1 MKYNGQMAGQVLV
14 SVIIPVY
21 NVEKWLPQ
29 CLESVTNQT
38 FADFEVLL
46 IDDGS
51 TDGSAELCNDWA
63 RQDDRIKVVHKKN
76 EGPSAARN
84 KGMECSKGEYLVFV
98 DADDWLDR
106 CFLEKLYDRAVSE
119 HADMAECDV
128 WRVNNRTGHKTL
140 RKTSEA
146 MGKIYSLEEQMEYGY
161 TAIWKCMFHR
171 RLFTENHLLF
181 PDCHSEARA
190 VYPLLLCLSKK
201 RIYVQEPLYY
211 YRLFREGS
219 LSAVPRKNQGDS
231 AEGIAAYE
239 ILIKSFRERGLYE
252 KYKKILKKLI
262 IIKLADLLA
271 AFLTQRQPD
280 SFLVLT
286 EKYRQFLRENFQ
298 DYQDKVYL
306 TVGGYN
312 LNKILSNMN
321 ILHDPSGRFGFSSL
335 ISIMNPIKTDIVVS
349 HKNKY
354 RSFMLER
361 EIRHQFWSVMEEKKP
376 EFIVLDFIEERF
388 DLVVCC
394 DGYLTKSDAFDGCE
408 TKTEA
413 ERVIVRDSEEC
424 TRLWQD
430 SARSFIQRMETD
442 YPDTKIILVANYL
455 SEMVGD
461 IHSRRYFEDLEEIRK
476 INRILKQYYLFFKQN
491 CNKAKVVEAS
501 ECENYYTDRLYE
513 YGAVPSHL
521 NELVNREIAE
531 KIEGCIG

>member
-1 MKYNGQMAGQVLV
+1 M
-14 SVIIPVY
+14 
-21 NVEKWLPQ
+21 
-29 CLESVTNQT
+29 
-38 FADFEVLL
+38 
-46 IDDGS
+46 
-51 TDGSAELCNDWA
+51 
-63 RQDDRIKVVHKKN
+63 
-76 EGPSAARN
+76 
-84 KGMECSKGEYLVFV
+84 
-98 DADDWLDR
+98 
-106 CFLEKLYDRAVSE
+106 
-119 HADMAECDV
+119 
-128 WRVNNRTGHKTL
+128 
-140 RKTSEA
+140 
-146 MGKIYSLEEQMEYGY
+146 
-161 TAIWKCMFHR
+161 
-171 RLFTENHLLF
+171 
-181 PDCHSEARA
+181 
-190 VYPLLLCLSKK
+190 
-201 RIYVQEPLYY
+201 
-211 YRLFREGS
+211 
-219 LSAVPRKNQGDS
+219 
-231 AEGIAAYE
+231 
-239 ILIKSFRERGLYE
+239 
-252 KYKKILKKLI
+252 I

-388 DLVVCC
+388 DLIVCC

-430 SARSFIQRMETD
+430 SARSFQ
-442 YPDTKIILVANYL
+442 IIY
-455 SEMVGD
+455 
-461 IHSRRYFEDLEEIRK
+461 RK
-476 INRILKQYYLFFKQN
+476 W
-491 CNKAKVVEAS
+491 
-501 ECENYYTDRLYE
+501 
-513 YGAVPSHL
+513 
-521 NELVNREIAE
+521 
-531 KIEGCIG
+531 